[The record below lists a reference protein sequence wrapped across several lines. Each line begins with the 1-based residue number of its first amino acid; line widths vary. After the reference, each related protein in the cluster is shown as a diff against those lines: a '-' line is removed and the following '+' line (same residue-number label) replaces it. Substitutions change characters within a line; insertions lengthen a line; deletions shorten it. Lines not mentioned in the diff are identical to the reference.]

1 MPKSL
6 HMLIAEQLKKPPMPV
21 QPKKALHNGNNN
33 VTNVTETVKKPKK
46 GLSNKRKPT
55 GEFKLFKEIAEKR
68 SKNGIDVIALHVD
81 EKTGKDCKKP
91 IKLVYLRP
99 ENFSHTIPKGRDNS
113 LRLVE
118 SNIEIVSRAWHYRE
132 HNGGILREVYKN

>member
-6 HMLIAEQLKKPPMPV
+6 HMLIAEQLKRPPMPT
-21 QPKKALHNGNNN
+21 QPKKALHNDNNN

-68 SKNGIDVIALHVD
+68 SKNGIVIAKHVN
-81 EKTGKDCKKP
+81 EKTGKDCTKP
-91 IKLVYLRP
+91 IKLTDLMP
-99 ENFSHTIPKGRDNS
+99 ENFSHTIPK
-113 LRLVE
+113 
-118 SNIEIVSRAWHYRE
+118 
-132 HNGGILREVYKN
+132 